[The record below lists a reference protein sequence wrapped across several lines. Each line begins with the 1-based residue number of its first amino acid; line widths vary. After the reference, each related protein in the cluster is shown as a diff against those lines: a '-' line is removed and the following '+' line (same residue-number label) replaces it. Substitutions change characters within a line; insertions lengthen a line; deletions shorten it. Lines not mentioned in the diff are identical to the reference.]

1 MMKACIWKLS
11 LLLAG
16 LALVG
21 ISPSSAAAV
30 SSSSP
35 GSAWAWGKNLHG
47 QLGNDSTSDAQVP
60 VAVQMPE
67 NVTFTT
73 ISGGHENS
81 LALDTTGQVWAWGD
95 NGFGQLGN
103 NSTDQSLVPV
113 PVQMPDKV
121 TFTTISAGY
130 DYSLALGT
138 DGQAWA
144 WGANG
149 FGQLGDNS
157 IDKSLVPVAVQMPEK
172 VTFTTI
178 SAGAD
183 HSLALDT
190 AGQAWAWGGNI
201 EGQLGSNS
209 MQKALVPVA
218 VQMPTN
224 VVFTAISAGR
234 QTSLAL
240 DAAGDAWAWG
250 DNGFGQLGNNSTA
263 RSLVPVAV
271 QMPTDV
277 TFTAISVGGY
287 EVYDHSVALDS
298 AGRAWA
304 WGNDEYGELGTN
316 IRTNGLTP
324 VAVQMPANV
333 TFTTIS
339 AGYAYTLALDTG
351 GHGWGWGYGELGN
364 NSPSNGTSF
373 VERAQAPVA
382 VQMPTNATFTMV
394 SAGMYH
400 GLALQPAIDR

>member
-1 MMKACIWKLS
+1 MMKACIWKFS
-11 LLLAG
+11 LLLAV

-35 GSAWAWGKNLHG
+35 GFAWAWGKNLHG
-47 QLGNDSTSDAQVP
+47 QLGNNSASDAQLP

-103 NSTDQSLVPV
+103 NSTD
-113 PVQMPDKV
+113 
-121 TFTTISAGY
+121 
-130 DYSLALGT
+130 
-138 DGQAWA
+138 
-144 WGANG
+144 
-149 FGQLGDNS
+149 
-157 IDKSLVPVAVQMPEK
+157 KSLVPVAVQMPEN
-172 VTFTTI
+172 VTFTTV
-178 SAGAD
+178 SAGSD

-190 AGQAWAWGGNI
+190 AGQAWAWGGNTD
-201 EGQLGSNS
+201 GQLGSDS

-250 DNGFGQLGNNSTA
+250 GNGFGQLGNNSTE

-271 QMPTDV
+271 QMPTNV
-277 TFTAISVGGY
+277 TFTAISVG
-287 EVYDHSVALDS
+287 YDHSVALDS
-298 AGRAWA
+298 AGFAWA

-316 IRTNGLTP
+316 IRTNGRTP
-324 VAVQMPANV
+324 VAVQMPASV

-339 AGYAYTLALDTG
+339 AGYAYSLALDTG

-364 NSPSNGTSF
+364 NNTGNGTSF
-373 VERAQAPVA
+373 VERAQAPVE
-382 VQMPTNATFTMV
+382 VRMPTNATFTMI

-400 GLALQPAIDR
+400 GLALQPAIDL